1 MFIHN
6 KIQNEFE
13 ALKNAANHSKVKG
26 GKALAKHQNVS
37 SDSQKSITQCK
48 PVEVKKVTAKEQPT
62 DSWDDFIS
70 DLDGF

>member
-1 MFIHN
+1 KHGA
-6 KIQNEFE
+6 IQN
-13 ALKNAANHSKVKG
+13 APKNSKVKG

-37 SDSQKSITQCK
+37 SDSQKSIAQSE
-48 PVEVKKVTAKEQPT
+48 PVELKKVTPKEQVT